1 MSPADLLARLA
12 GLSVAV
18 VGGVLVLGGFF
29 VPTAGAP
36 GIALLA
42 RGAVLNVV
50 VAGGVAGVAFVLAG
64 LAVLVDRGRALAVS
78 VGGVVL
84 VAAVALLAVG
94 TNSTQSVLGVGL
106 VALVLLLVG
115 SSVGSGAAA

>member
-1 MSPADLLARLA
+1 MSPADLLVRLA
-12 GLSVAV
+12 GLLVAA
-18 VGGVLVLGGFF
+18 VGGVLVLGGFV

-78 VGGVVL
+78 VGGIVL

-106 VALVLLLVG
+106 VALVLLFAG

>member
-12 GLSVAV
+12 GLLVAV

-42 RGAVLNVV
+42 RGAILNVV
-50 VAGGVAGVAFVLAG
+50 VAGGAAGVAFLLAG

-78 VGGVVL
+78 VGGIVL

-106 VALVLLLVG
+106 VALVLLLAG

>member
-12 GLSVAV
+12 GLFVAV

-64 LAVLVDRGRALAVS
+64 LGVLVDRGRALAVS
-78 VGGVVL
+78 VGGIVL

>member
-12 GLSVAV
+12 GLLVAV

-64 LAVLVDRGRALAVS
+64 LGVLVDRGRALAVS

-115 SSVGSGAAA
+115 SSVGSDAAA

>member
-12 GLSVAV
+12 GLLVAA
-18 VGGVLVLGGFF
+18 VGGVLVWGGLF

-78 VGGVVL
+78 VGGIVL

-94 TNSTQSVLGVGL
+94 TNSTQSVLGVGAA
-106 VALVLLLVG
+106 ALVLLLAG
-115 SSVGSGAAA
+115 SSVGGGAAA